1 MPKIPG
7 ILLGFKKQFAPMILD
22 GSKRHT
28 MRGESKVTRRVG
40 GICHNYYAL
49 CTKQCELLGRWRCT
63 RIERVEVNLV
73 RGARFTI
80 AINGTELRRDELLAF
95 AYADGFRMVIDF
107 GRRGI
112 REVADI
118 AAMERFWVNN
128 NGLAE
133 KRRWRGQLIH
143 WDYEHPL
150 TKEGLPL

>member
-49 CTKQCELLGRWRCT
+49 RTKQCELLGRWRCT
-63 RIERVEVNLV
+63 RIDPVEVGFV
-73 RGARFTI
+73 FDRFTVVI
-80 AINGTELRRDELLAF
+80 DGEELTYIDLRVF
-95 AYADGFRMVIDF
+95 AYADGFRNGKLGDV
-107 GRRGI
+107 
-112 REVADI
+112 
-118 AAMERFWVNN
+118 AAMQAFWVKENKLKP
-128 NGLAE
+128 G
-133 KRRWRGQLIH
+133 KWWRGQLIH
-143 WDYEHPL
+143 WDYKHPL